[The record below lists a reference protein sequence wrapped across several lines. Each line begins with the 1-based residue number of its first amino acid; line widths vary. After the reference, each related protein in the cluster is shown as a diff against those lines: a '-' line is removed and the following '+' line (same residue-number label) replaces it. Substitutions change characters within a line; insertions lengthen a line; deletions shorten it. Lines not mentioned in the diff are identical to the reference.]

1 MARKR
6 LREGFT
12 TGSAAAA
19 GAKAALLFLSGKKRL
34 NKVNIPLPVGG
45 RLSVPVANLERIGQ
59 GARVTIIKDAGDDPD
74 VTHKAKIRATVKFI
88 QGKAGEE
95 IIIEGGKGVGKV
107 TRPGLP
113 IPVGE
118 PAINPA
124 PRRQIREAVR
134 EGLTE
139 SGFRGTV
146 SVTIDV
152 VNGEEIAKKTLNP
165 RLGIIGG
172 ISILGTRGTVK
183 PFSNEAYR
191 ETITASMDVARASG
205 LNRIALS
212 TGGKSEGLLKSQYLD
227 LPEVAFIQVADFFSF
242 SLQEAVTRGFQD
254 ILYAC
259 FFGKMIKMAQGH
271 PYTHAHEAVIDFE
284 LLAEWCGSLGMDN
297 EKTRIIERANTGR
310 EARGVIREDVNGK
323 IIFDDIVKK
332 AIFSARTFAGPLPNI
347 TYYLFD
353 FDGELLATQRDEGTT
368 ERLQQNI
375 IESQI

>member
-12 TGSAAAA
+12 TGSAATA

-45 RLSVPVANLERIGQ
+45 RLSVPVAQIERIGQ

-74 VTHKAKIRATVKFI
+74 VTHKAKIRATVKFV
-88 QGKAGEE
+88 QSKAGED
-95 IIIEGGKGVGKV
+95 IIIRGGKGVGKV

-139 SGFRGTV
+139 SGLRGTV

-152 VNGEEIAKKTLNP
+152 VDGEKIAKKTLNP
-165 RLGIIGG
+165 RLGIVGG

-183 PFSNEAYR
+183 PFSNKAYR
-191 ETITASMDVARASG
+191 ETITASMDVAKAGG
-205 LNRIALS
+205 LNVIALS
-212 TGGKSEGLLKSQYLD
+212 TGGKSEGFLKKEYPELS
-227 LPEVAFIQVADFFSF
+227 EVAFIQVADFFSF
-242 SLQEAVTRGFQD
+242 SLQEAVRRGFQD
-254 ILYAC
+254 IFYVC
-259 FFGKMIKMAQGH
+259 FFGKIIKMAQGH
-271 PYTHAHEAVIDFE
+271 PYTHAKDSRIDFD
-284 LLAEWCGSLGMDN
+284 LLAEWCVSLGMN
-297 EKTRIIERANTGR
+297 EEKTRIIKKANTGR
-310 EARGVIREDVNGK
+310 EARGVIRGDENGE
-323 IIFDDIVKK
+323 IIFNDIVKR
-332 AIFSARTFAGPLPNI
+332 AILSARTFASPLPNI

-353 FDGELLATQRDEGTT
+353 FDGKLLATQRDEGTSET
-368 ERLQQNI
+368 PKQTTLGV
-375 IESQI
+375 

>member
-12 TGSAAAA
+12 TGSAATA

-45 RLSVPVANLERIGQ
+45 RLSVPVAQIERIGQ

-74 VTHKAKIRATVKFI
+74 VTHKAKIRATVNFV
-88 QGKAGEE
+88 QSKAGED
-95 IIIEGGKGVGKV
+95 IIIKGGKGVGKV

-139 SGFRGTV
+139 SGLRGTV

-152 VNGEEIAKKTLNP
+152 VNGEKIAKKTLNP
-165 RLGIIGG
+165 RLGIVGG

-183 PFSNEAYR
+183 PFSNKAYR
-191 ETITASMDVARASG
+191 ETITASMDVAKAGG
-205 LNRIALS
+205 LNVIALS
-212 TGGKSEGLLKSQYLD
+212 TGGKSEGFLKRQHPELS
-227 LPEVAFIQVADFFSF
+227 EVAFIQVADFFSF
-242 SLQEAVTRGFQD
+242 SLQEAVKRGFQD
-254 ILYAC
+254 IFYAC
-259 FFGKMIKMAQGH
+259 FFGKIIKMAQGH
-271 PYTHAHEAVIDFE
+271 PYTHAKDSRIDFD
-284 LLAEWCGSLGMDN
+284 LLAQWCGSLGMDE
-297 EKTRIIERANTGR
+297 EKTRIIMKANTGR
-310 EARGVIREDVNGK
+310 EARGVIRGDVNGE
-323 IIFDDIVKK
+323 IIFNDIVKK
-332 AIFSARTFAGPLPNI
+332 AILSARTFAGPLPNI

-353 FDGELLATQRDEGTT
+353 FDGELLATQRDEGTNET
-368 ERLQQNI
+368 PKQTTLGV
-375 IESQI
+375 

>member
-19 GAKAALLFLSGKKRL
+19 GAKAALLFLSGKKRFK
-34 NKVNIPLPVGG
+34 KVNIPLPVGG
-45 RLSVPVANLERIGQ
+45 RLNVPVGQIDRIGQ

-74 VTHKAKIRATVKFI
+74 VTHKAKIRATVSFV

-95 IIIEGGKGVGKV
+95 IIIKGGEGVGKV

-139 SGFRGTV
+139 SGLRGTV

-152 VNGEEIAKKTLNP
+152 VNGEKIAKKTLNP
-165 RLGIIGG
+165 RLGIVGG

-183 PFSNEAYR
+183 PFSNKAYR
-191 ETITASMDVARASG
+191 ETITASMDVAKAGG
-205 LNRIALS
+205 LNMIALS
-212 TGGKSEGLLKSQYLD
+212 TGGKSEGFLKKEYPELS
-227 LPEVAFIQVADFFSF
+227 EVAFIQVADFFSF
-242 SLQEAVTRGFQD
+242 SLQEAVRRGFED
-254 ILYAC
+254 IIYAC
-259 FFGKMIKMAQGH
+259 FFGKIIKMAQGH
-271 PYTHAHEAVIDFE
+271 PYTHAKDSRIDFDLLAQWCE
-284 LLAEWCGSLGMDN
+284 LLGMKED
-297 EKTRIIERANTGR
+297 KTRIIMKANTGR
-310 EARGVIREDVNGK
+310 EARGVIRGDAKGE
-323 IIFDDIVKK
+323 IIFNDVVIR
-332 AIFSARTFAGPLPNI
+332 AIQSARTYAGPSPNI
-347 TYYLFD
+347 TYFLFD

-368 ERLQQNI
+368 ETLKTKTLG
-375 IESQI
+375 

>member
-12 TGSAAAA
+12 TGSSAAA
-19 GAKAALLFLSGKKRL
+19 GAKAALLFLSGKKRFK
-34 NKVNIPLPVGG
+34 KVNIPLPVGG
-45 RLSVPVANLERIGQ
+45 RLSIPVAQIERIGQ

-74 VTHKAKIRATVKFI
+74 VTHKAKIRATVKFV
-88 QGKAGEE
+88 QGKVGEE
-95 IIIEGGKGVGKV
+95 IIIKGGEGVGKV

-152 VNGEEIAKKTLNP
+152 VNGEKIAKKTLNP
-165 RLGIIGG
+165 RLGIVGG

-183 PFSNEAYR
+183 PFSNKAYR
-191 ETITASMDVARASG
+191 ETITASMDVAKAGG
-205 LNRIALS
+205 LNMIALS
-212 TGGKSEGLLKSQYLD
+212 TGGKSESFLKKEYPELS
-227 LPEVAFIQVADFFSF
+227 EVAFIQVADFFSF
-242 SLQEAVTRGFQD
+242 SLQEAVRRGFQD
-254 ILYAC
+254 ILYTC
-259 FFGKMIKMAQGH
+259 FFGKIIKMAQGH
-271 PYTHAHEAVIDFE
+271 PYTHAKDSRIDFD
-284 LLAEWCGSLGMDN
+284 LLAQWCGSLGMDE
-297 EKTRIIERANTGR
+297 EKTIIIKKANTGR
-310 EARGVIREDVNGK
+310 EARGVIRGDVNGE
-323 IIFDDIVKK
+323 IIFNDIVKR
-332 AIFSARTFAGPLPNI
+332 AIHSARTFAGPSPNI

-353 FDGELLATQRDEGTT
+353 FNGEVLATKRDEGTNET
-368 ERLQQNI
+368 PKQTTLGV
-375 IESQI
+375 

>member
-1 MARKR
+1 MTRKR

-34 NKVNIPLPVGG
+34 KKVNIPLPVGG
-45 RLSVPVANLERIGQ
+45 RLSVPVEQIERIGQ

-74 VTHKAKIRATVKFI
+74 VTHKAKIRATVNFV
-88 QGKAGEE
+88 QAKAGEE
-95 IIIEGGKGVGKV
+95 IIIKGGKGVGKV

-139 SGFRGTV
+139 SGLRGTV

-152 VNGEEIAKKTLNP
+152 VDGEKIAKKTLNP
-165 RLGIIGG
+165 RLGIVGG

-183 PFSNEAYR
+183 PFSNKAYR
-191 ETITASMDVARASG
+191 DTITASMDVAKASG
-205 LNRIALS
+205 LNMIALS
-212 TGGKSEGLLKSQYLD
+212 TGGKSEGFLKKQYPELS
-227 LPEVAFIQVADFFSF
+227 EVAFIQVADFFSF
-242 SLQEAVTRGFQD
+242 SLQEAVRRGFQD

-259 FFGKMIKMAQGH
+259 FFGKIIKMAQGH
-271 PYTHAHEAVIDFE
+271 PYTHAHDSEIDFD
-284 LLAEWCGSLGMDN
+284 LLAQWCGSLGMD
-297 EKTRIIERANTGR
+297 EKKTISIKKANTGR
-310 EARGVIREDVNGK
+310 EARGVIRGDVNGE
-323 IIFDDIVKK
+323 IIFNDIVKR
-332 AIFSARTFAGPLPNI
+332 AILSARTYAGPFPNI
-347 TYYLFD
+347 TYHLFD
-353 FDGELLATQRDEGTT
+353 FDGELLATQRDEGTCET
-368 ERLQQNI
+368 SRQKTHGG
-375 IESQI
+375 

>member
-19 GAKAALLFLSGKKRL
+19 GAKVALLFLSGKKRL

-45 RLSVPVANLERIGQ
+45 RLSVPVAQIERIGQ

-74 VTHKAKIRATVKFI
+74 VTHKAKIRATVKFV

-95 IIIEGGKGVGKV
+95 IIIKGGEGVGKV

-139 SGFRGTV
+139 SGLRGTV

-152 VNGEEIAKKTLNP
+152 VNGETIAKKTLNP
-165 RLGIIGG
+165 RLGIEGG

-183 PFSNEAYR
+183 PFSNKAYR
-191 ETITASMDVARASG
+191 ETITASMDVAKASG
-205 LNRIALS
+205 LNMIALS
-212 TGGKSEGLLKSQYLD
+212 TGGKSEGFLKRQHPELS
-227 LPEVAFIQVADFFSF
+227 EVAFIQVADFFSF
-242 SLQEAVTRGFQD
+242 SLQEAVRRGFQD
-254 ILYAC
+254 IFYAC
-259 FFGKMIKMAQGH
+259 FFGKIIKMAQGH
-271 PYTHAHEAVIDFE
+271 PYTHAKDSRIDFD
-284 LLAEWCGSLGMDN
+284 LLAEWCGSLGMN
-297 EKTRIIERANTGR
+297 EDKTRIIMKANTGR
-310 EARGVIREDVNGK
+310 EARGVIRGDVNGE
-323 IIFDDIVKK
+323 IIFNDIVKK
-332 AIFSARTFAGPLPNI
+332 AILSARTFAGPLPNI

-353 FDGELLATQRDEGTT
+353 FDGELLATQRDEGTNET
-368 ERLQQNI
+368 PKQTTLGV
-375 IESQI
+375 